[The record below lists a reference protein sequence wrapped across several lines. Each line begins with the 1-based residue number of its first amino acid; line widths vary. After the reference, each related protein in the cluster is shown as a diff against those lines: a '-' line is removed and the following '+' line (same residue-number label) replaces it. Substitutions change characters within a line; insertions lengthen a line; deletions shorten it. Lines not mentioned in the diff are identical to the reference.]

1 MPHDP
6 LSDIWSG
13 GSIEPITCW
22 VSISSLALISLLFG
36 FGLGLGL
43 GLVVI
48 VVLILVLVLEVG
60 VLVSL
65 LLSLLLAVIESVLFA
80 RLSEIGVG
88 VEVDIDED
96 GRVSI
101 EGIVGIL
108 SVVVVV
114 VAD

>member
-36 FGLGLGL
+36 FGL